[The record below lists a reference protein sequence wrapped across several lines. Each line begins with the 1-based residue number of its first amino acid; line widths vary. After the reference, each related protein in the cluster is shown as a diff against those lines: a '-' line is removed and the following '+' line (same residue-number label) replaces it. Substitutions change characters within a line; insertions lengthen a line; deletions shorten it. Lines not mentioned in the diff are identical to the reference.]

1 MEAYNMTNSINWSTP
16 NMSVDSALFGR
27 ITTQSNR
34 GRELQYTLRVH
45 F

>member
-1 MEAYNMTNSINWSTP
+1 
-16 NMSVDSALFGR
+16 MSVDSALFGR